1 VAEVIEELRA
11 LRRCEPDAVLG
22 VDIEEQLEGRALQA
36 DDRVRGHR
44 HAPAV
49 LLDPALP
56 RGLALAEPNLRLGQF
71 QGLAHRRTWGRR
83 EASATAGSVGI
94 GGAGSLPAPTQALI
108 PSGLAAEVPGAAAST
123 VVVLGVEAAGLVSL
137 AWRCGNSLIQST
149 GIAKLRFCASP
160 TEPSVVRPISTPSSS
175 NRPPPLEPR
184 EIGAEVCSSKIWP

>member
-1 VAEVIEELRA
+1 RQRPLFVRSQLSIARSAGSTGI
-11 LRRCEPDAVLG
+11 VLSAG
-22 VDIEEQLEGRALQA
+22 LVLQA
-36 DDRVRGHR
+36 YHHLPPSEIAKARGSGHVRNTR
-44 HAPAV
+44 YCSRILSPAC
-49 LLDPALP
+49 
-56 RGLALAEPNLRLGQF
+56 
-71 QGLAHRRTWGRR
+71 GRC

-94 GGAGSLPAPTQALI
+94 GGAGSLPAPTQSLI